1 MQRSRIG
8 PIALEEPLGGS
19 ADSNVLRGVH
29 VERNMRM
36 AVKLLP
42 REMITRPM
50 GGDHFSADVKLLQR
64 LVHPN
69 IARILGGA
77 IDEGQPYLAME
88 LVEGES
94 LRSLLDRRGR
104 LPWETTADIAESICE
119 ALHYAHSQKM
129 IHQRLTPSRVLLL
142 PGGGVKIVGFDCQM
156 TDKDQVLGLRAPMS
170 VSSYL
175 APEVFK
181 GKNSAA
187 LPTADMFSVGVILY
201 ECLTGKLPWA
211 ARNPG
216 ELIVARRT
224 APAPRVSASTLECPV
239 WLDVLVSKLLET
251 KRGIRLATAD
261 GTRRAI
267 FDAKRKVAEG
277 MGAAKHAMSGK
288 QGALAMKTDRKEIAE
303 LRRRQAPEERD
314 DSPFYERA
322 WFLGLC
328 LAAVIGFGVWAM
340 WPKSEATLYAELQPA
355 MASESY
361 TDWRTIADDAEAF
374 QKKFPD
380 SPHHAEIEG
389 LLDKVADGE
398 AMIKVKNLDR
408 QGSLPSSKA
417 QGLFAQGL
425 KRQQFG
431 DLMSAWE
438 LYDQTIAAVP
448 DSAPREVQAYRR
460 LAEKRIAEIKTSP
473 DAKRSLVQ
481 MADAKLAE
489 ADELIAAEE
498 VLQAKVL
505 LSDFIDLYAGNNEL
519 REQVSAARE
528 KMQEISSLRK

>member
-50 GGDHFSADVKLLQR
+50 GGDYFSADVKLLQR

-69 IARILGGA
+69 IARVLGGA
-77 IDEGQPYLAME
+77 IDDGQPYLALE
-88 LVEGES
+88 LVQGES

-119 ALHYAHSQKM
+119 ALHFAHSQKM

-156 TDKDQVLGLRAPMS
+156 TDKDQVLGLRSPMS
-170 VSSYL
+170 VANYL
-175 APEVFK
+175 APEIFK
-181 GKNSAA
+181 GKSSAA

-201 ECLTGKLPWA
+201 ECLTGKLPWQA
-211 ARNPG
+211 KTPS
-216 ELIVARRT
+216 ELVLARR
-224 APAPRVSASTLECPV
+224 AGPAPRVSASTLECPV

-288 QGALAMKTDRKEIAE
+288 QGALAMKTDRKELAE

-328 LAAVIGFGVWAM
+328 LAAVIGFGAWVM
-340 WPKSEATLYAELQPA
+340 WPKSEEAAYAELSPA
-355 MASESY
+355 MASENYDELRAIS
-361 TDWRTIADDAEAF
+361 DEVSEFRERFPESAHNPELDDYEDRVAM
-374 QKKFPD
+374 KK
-380 SPHHAEIEG
+380 
-389 LLDKVADGE
+389 
-398 AMIKVKNLDR
+398 AMIDVKRIGLQGNL
-408 QGSLPSSKA
+408 PTSKA
-417 QGLFAQGL
+417 QRLFAQGL

-431 DLMSAWE
+431 DMLSAWE
-438 LYDQTIAAVP
+438 KYEQTIEAVP
-448 DSAPREVQAYRR
+448 ADAPRELAAYRR
-460 LAEKRIAEIKTSP
+460 LAQKGIAEIKTSP

-489 ADELIAAEE
+489 ADELIAAKEI
-498 VLQAKVL
+498 LQAKVL
-505 LSDFIDLYAGNNEL
+505 LSDFVDLYAGNKEL
-519 REQVSAARE
+519 REQVSAARG
-528 KMQEISSLRK
+528 KLQEIGAPRK

>member
-50 GGDHFSADVKLLQR
+50 GGDYFSADVKLLQR

-69 IARILGGA
+69 IARVLGGA
-77 IDEGQPYLAME
+77 IDDGQPYLALE

-119 ALHYAHSQKM
+119 ALLYVHAQKM

-142 PGGGVKIVGFDCQM
+142 PGGGVKLVGFDCQM
-156 TDKDQVLGLRAPMS
+156 TDKDQVLGLRSPMG
-170 VSSYL
+170 VANYL
-175 APEVFK
+175 APEIFK
-181 GKNSAA
+181 GKSSAA

-201 ECLTGKLPWA
+201 ECLTGKLPWPA
-211 ARNPG
+211 KTPS
-216 ELIVARRT
+216 ELVLARR
-224 APAPRVSASTLECPV
+224 AGPAPRISASTLECPV

-267 FDAKRKVAEG
+267 LDAKRKVAEG
-277 MGAAKHAMSGK
+277 MGAAKHAMSGR
-288 QGALAMKTDRKEIAE
+288 QGALAMTTDRKELAA
-303 LRRRQAPEERD
+303 LRRNQAPTVRD
-314 DSPFYERA
+314 ESPFYERA

-340 WPKSEATLYAELQPA
+340 WPKSEEALYAELAPA
-355 MASESY
+355 MASEDY
-361 TDWRTIADDAEAF
+361 TVRRDIADKVKAFRERFPESAHNAELDAF
-374 QKKFPD
+374 QD
-380 SPHHAEIEG
+380 G
-389 LLDKVADGE
+389 VADGE
-398 AMIKVKNLDR
+398 AMVKVKNLHR
-408 QGSLPSSKA
+408 FSSLPSSEA
-417 QGLFAQGL
+417 QGLFAQGM

-438 LYDQTIAAVP
+438 LYEQTIEAVP
-448 DSAPREVQAYRR
+448 ADAPRELAAYRR
-460 LAEKRIAEIKTSP
+460 LAQKGIAEIKASP

-489 ADELIAAEE
+489 ADELIAAKEI
-498 VLQAKVL
+498 LQAKVL
-505 LSDFIDLYAGNNEL
+505 LSDFVDLYAGNKEL
-519 REQVSAARE
+519 REQVSAARG
-528 KMQEISSLRK
+528 KLQEIGAPRK

>member
-29 VERNMRM
+29 VERNLRM

-50 GGDHFSADVKLLQR
+50 GGDYFSADVKLLQR

-69 IARILGGA
+69 IARVLGGA

-142 PGGGVKIVGFDCQM
+142 PGGGVKLIGFDCQM

-170 VSSYL
+170 VANYL

-181 GKNSAA
+181 GKGSAA

-201 ECLTGKLPWA
+201 ECLTGELPWQA
-211 ARNPG
+211 KTPS
-216 ELIVARRT
+216 ELVLARR
-224 APAPRVSASTLECPV
+224 AGPAPRVSASTLECPV

-277 MGAAKHAMSGK
+277 MGAAKHAMSGR

-328 LAAVIGFGVWAM
+328 LAAVIGFAAWAM
-340 WPKSEATLYAELQPA
+340 WPKNEAALYAELQPA

-361 TDWRTIADDAEAF
+361 SDWRAIADQAEEF
-374 QKKFPD
+374 QGKFPE
-380 SPHHAEIEG
+380 SEHHEEIERF
-389 LLDKVADGE
+389 LDKVADGE

-408 QGSLPSSKA
+408 HGSLPSSKA

-438 LYDQTIAAVP
+438 LYEQTIEAVP
-448 DSAPREVQAYRR
+448 DEAPRELAAYRR
-460 LAEKRIAEIKTSP
+460 LAAKGIAEIKASP
-473 DAKRSLVQ
+473 DANRSLAD
-481 MADAKLAE
+481 MAEAKLAE
-489 ADELIAAEE
+489 ADELIAAKNY
-498 VLQAKVL
+498 LPAKVL
-505 LSDFIDLYAGNNEL
+505 LAEFIGLYEGNAKL
-519 REQVSAARE
+519 REQVSVARG
-528 KMQEISSLRK
+528 KLREIDALRQ

>member
-19 ADSNVLRGVH
+19 ADSNVLRGIH

-50 GGDHFSADVKLLQR
+50 GGDYFSADVKLLQR

-69 IARILGGA
+69 VARVLGGA
-77 IDEGQPYLAME
+77 IDDGQPYLAME

-119 ALHYAHSQKM
+119 ALLYVHAQKM

-156 TDKDQVLGLRAPMS
+156 TDKDQVLGLRSPMS
-170 VSSYL
+170 VANYL
-175 APEVFK
+175 APEIFK
-181 GKNSAA
+181 GKSSAA

-201 ECLTGKLPWA
+201 ECLTGKLPWQA
-211 ARNPG
+211 KTPS
-216 ELIVARRT
+216 ELVLARR
-224 APAPRVSASTLECPV
+224 AGPAPRVSASVLECPV

-267 FDAKRKVAEG
+267 LDAKRKVAEG

-288 QGALAMKTDRKEIAE
+288 QGALAMATDRKEIAA
-303 LRRRQAPEERD
+303 LRKHQTPTVRD

-328 LAAVIGFGVWAM
+328 LAAVIGLGAWVM
-340 WPKSEATLYAELQPA
+340 WPKSESALYAELEPLL
-355 MASESY
+355 ASENY
-361 TDWRTIADDAEAF
+361 DDLRSISDEVSTFRERFPESAHNTALDDYEDRVAM
-374 QKKFPD
+374 KK
-380 SPHHAEIEG
+380 
-389 LLDKVADGE
+389 
-398 AMIKVKNLDR
+398 AMIDVKRIGLQGNL
-408 QGSLPSSKA
+408 PTSKA
-417 QGLFAQGL
+417 QRLFAQGL

-431 DLMSAWE
+431 DMLSAWE
-438 LYDQTIAAVP
+438 LYEQTIAAVP
-448 DSAPREVQAYRR
+448 ADAPRELSAYRR
-460 LAEKRIAEIKTSP
+460 LAEKGIAEIKASP
-473 DAKRSLVQ
+473 DAERSLTE
-481 MADAKLAE
+481 MAEAKLAE
-489 ADELIAAEE
+489 ADELIAAEKF
-498 VLQAKVL
+498 LPAKVML
-505 LSDFIDLYAGNNEL
+505 TEFIGLYEGNGEL
-519 REQVSAARE
+519 REQVNEARG
-528 KMQEISSLRK
+528 KIQEIDARRQ